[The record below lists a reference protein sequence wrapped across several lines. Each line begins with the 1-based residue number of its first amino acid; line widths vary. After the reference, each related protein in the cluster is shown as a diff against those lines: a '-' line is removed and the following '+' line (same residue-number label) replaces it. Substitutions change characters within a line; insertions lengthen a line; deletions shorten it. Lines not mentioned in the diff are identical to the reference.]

1 MVTPENE
8 MKTAATQPSQGQFSF
23 ANAEYRGEIHAWDV
37 VHEAFADG
45 GSGGRR
51 DSNLQRTGD
60 DGIEAAIR
68 TARAADAS
76 AKLCSNDYNIEDWP
90 AAKTQGVHRMV
101 RDFKSRG
108 VPIDRV
114 GFQPHFGSGGP
125 PGSFQTTLTNFAV
138 LGVDVRLTE
147 LDIAQACWTPS
158 TRHGHVVAGQYTEFG
173 FQATG
178 SGTPMVAG
186 CG

>member
-1 MVTPENE
+1 
-8 MKTAATQPSQGQFSF
+8 MKTAATQPSQSQFSF
-23 ANAEYRGEIHAWDV
+23 ANADQYRGEIHAWDV

-51 DSNLQRTGD
+51 DSSLQRTGD
-60 DGIEAAIR
+60 DGIEAAFR

-76 AKLCSNDYNIEDWP
+76 AKLCSNDYNTEDWP

-101 RDFKSRG
+101 QDFKSRG

-114 GFQPHFGSGGP
+114 GFQPHCGSGGQP
-125 PGSFQTTLTNFAV
+125 DSFQATLTNFAA
-138 LGVDVRLTE
+138 LGVDVQLTE

-158 TRHGHVVAGQYTEFG
+158 TRPGHVVAGRYTEFG

-178 SGTPMVAG
+178 PGTPMVAG